1 MELLRFFKR
10 FRFVGLVILGLSII
24 IIAIFYTALK
34 PTAVLPVYQPAMV
47 DPELVDESIQ
57 YVKKYHTIAPFSMIN
72 QNGETITAADYD
84 NAIYVADFFFTTC
97 PSICPIMTKN
107 MYALQQ
113 KLSSYPAVKLLSFSV
128 TPEIDSV
135 AQLKRYA
142 VENKVDD
149 SRWNLVTGNKKEIYQ
164 LARKSYLV
172 VKEDGDGGPND
183 MIHTENFV
191 LVDKQK
197 RIRGYY
203 DGTQASA
210 MDDIL
215 RDIAILIQEKWHLL
229 CLFNVLKLTFAL

>member
-1 MELLRFFKR
+1 MELLHFFRR
-10 FRFVGLVILGLSII
+10 FRFVALVILGLSIV
-24 IIAIFYTALK
+24 IIAFFYKALK
-34 PTAVLPVYQPAMV
+34 PTEILPVYQPAMV
-47 DPELVDESIQ
+47 APELVDESIQ
-57 YVKKYHTIAPFSMIN
+57 YVKKYHTIAPFSVIN
-72 QNGETITAADYD
+72 QNGQAISEQDYD
-84 NAIYVADFFFTTC
+84 NSIYVADFFFTTC

-113 KLSSYPAVKLLSFSV
+113 RLGPYPAVKLLSFSV

-135 AQLKRYA
+135 EQLKRYA
-142 VENKVDD
+142 IENKVND
-149 SRWNLVTGNKKEIYQ
+149 SRWNLVTGSKKEIYQ

-172 VKEDGDGGPND
+172 VKEDGDGGPHD

-203 DGTQASA
+203 DGTQAAA

-215 RDIAILIQEKWHLL
+215 RDIAILIAEK
-229 CLFNVLKLTFAL
+229 

>member
-1 MELLRFFKR
+1 MELGRFFSK
-10 FRFVGLVILGLSII
+10 FKKLAWVLLGLSILI
-24 IIAIFYTALK
+24 VGMFYTALK
-34 PTAVLPVYQPAMV
+34 PKQVLPVYQPAMV

-57 YVKKYHTIAPFSMIN
+57 YVKKYHTISPFSMTN
-72 QNGETITAADYD
+72 QNGETITEQDYES
-84 NAIYVADFFFTTC
+84 AVYVADFFFTTC

-113 KLSSYPAVKLLSFSV
+113 KLSPYPDVKLLSFSV

-142 VENKVDD
+142 IENKVDD
-149 SRWNLVTGNKKEIYQ
+149 KRWNLVTGNKREIYE

-172 VKEDGDGGPND
+172 VKDNGDGGPHD

-191 LVDKQK
+191 LIDAKK

-203 DGTQASA
+203 DGTKLSSIESIIN
-210 MDDIL
+210 DIN
-215 RDIAILIQEKWHLL
+215 ILANEK
-229 CLFNVLKLTFAL
+229 

>member
-1 MELLRFFKR
+1 MELLHFFRR

-24 IIAIFYTALK
+24 IIAFFYKALK
-34 PTAVLPVYQPAMV
+34 PTVVLPVYQPSMV
-47 DPELVDESIQ
+47 APELVDESIQ
-57 YVKKYHTIAPFSMIN
+57 YVKKYHTIAPFYMTN
-72 QNGETITAADYD
+72 QNGETISEQDYD
-84 NAIYVADFFFTTC
+84 NSIYVADFFFTTC

-113 KLSSYPAVKLLSFSV
+113 RLSPYPAVKLLSFSV

-135 AQLKRYA
+135 EQLKRYA
-142 VENKVDD
+142 IENKVND
-149 SRWNLVTGNKKEIYQ
+149 SRCNFVTGSKKEIYQ
-164 LARKSYLV
+164 LARKYYLV
-172 VKEDGDGGPND
+172 VKEDGDGGPHD

-203 DGTQASA
+203 DGTQAAA

-215 RDIAILIQEKWHLL
+215 RDIAILIAEK
-229 CLFNVLKLTFAL
+229 

>member
-1 MELLRFFKR
+1 MELLRFFRR
-10 FRFVGLVILGLSII
+10 FRFVALVILGLSVI
-24 IIAIFYTALK
+24 IIAFFYKALK

-47 DPELVDESIQ
+47 APELVDESIQ
-57 YVKKYHTIAPFSMIN
+57 YVKKYHTIAPFSMTN
-72 QNGETITAADYD
+72 HNGETITEKDYE
-84 NAIYVADFFFTTC
+84 NTIYVADFFFTTC

-113 KLSSYPAVKLLSFSV
+113 KLSPYPDVKLLSFSV
-128 TPEIDSV
+128 TPEIDTV

-142 VENKVDD
+142 IENKVDD
-149 SRWNLVTGNKKEIYQ
+149 NRWNLATGNKKEIYQ

-172 VKEDGDGGPND
+172 VKEDGDGGPHD

-210 MDDIL
+210 IDDIL
-215 RDIAILIQEKWHLL
+215 RDIVILIEEK
-229 CLFNVLKLTFAL
+229 

>member
-1 MELLRFFKR
+1 MELVRFFAK
-10 FRFVGLVILGLSII
+10 FKKLALVLLGLSILI
-24 IIAIFYTALK
+24 VGLFYKALK
-34 PTAVLPVYQPAMV
+34 PKQVLPVYQPAMV

-57 YVKKYHTIAPFSMIN
+57 YVKKYHAISPFSMIN
-72 QNGETITAADYD
+72 QNGETITEQDYE
-84 NAIYVADFFFTTC
+84 NTVYVADFFFTTC

-113 KLSSYPAVKLLSFSV
+113 KLSPYPDVKLLSFSV

-142 VENKVDD
+142 IENKIDD
-149 SRWNLVTGNKKEIYQ
+149 KRWNLVTGNKREIYE

-172 VKEDGDGGPND
+172 VKDNGDGGPHD

-191 LVDKQK
+191 LIDAEK

-203 DGTQASA
+203 DGTKLSSIESIIN
-210 MDDIL
+210 DIN
-215 RDIAILIQEKWHLL
+215 ILANEK
-229 CLFNVLKLTFAL
+229 

>member
-1 MELLRFFKR
+1 MELLRFFRR
-10 FRFVGLVILGLSII
+10 FRFVALVILGLSVI
-24 IIAIFYTALK
+24 IIAFFYKALK

-47 DPELVDESIQ
+47 TPELVDESIQ
-57 YVKKYHTIAPFSMIN
+57 YVKKYHTIAPFSMTN
-72 QNGETITAADYD
+72 HNGESITEKDYE
-84 NAIYVADFFFTTC
+84 NTIYVADFFFTTC

-113 KLSSYPAVKLLSFSV
+113 KLSPYPDVKVLSFSV

-142 VENKVDD
+142 LENKVND
-149 SRWNLVTGNKKEIYQ
+149 SRWNLATGNKKEIYQ

-172 VKEDGDGGPND
+172 VKEDGDGGPHD

-203 DGTQASA
+203 DGTQATA

-215 RDIAILIQEKWHLL
+215 RDIVILIQEK
-229 CLFNVLKLTFAL
+229 

>member
-1 MELLRFFKR
+1 MELVRFFAK
-10 FRFVGLVILGLSII
+10 FKKLALVLLGLSILI
-24 IIAIFYTALK
+24 VGLFYKALK
-34 PTAVLPVYQPAMV
+34 PKQVLPVYQPAMV

-57 YVKKYHTIAPFSMIN
+57 YVKKYHAISPFSMIN
-72 QNGETITAADYD
+72 QNGETITEQDYQ
-84 NAIYVADFFFTTC
+84 NTVYIADFFFTTC

-113 KLSSYPAVKLLSFSV
+113 KLSPYPDVKLLSFSV

-142 VENKVDD
+142 IENKIDD
-149 SRWNLVTGNKKEIYQ
+149 KRWNLVTGNKREIYE

-172 VKEDGDGGPND
+172 VKDNGDGGPHD

-191 LVDKQK
+191 LVDAEK

-203 DGTQASA
+203 DGTKLSSIESIIN
-210 MDDIL
+210 DIN
-215 RDIAILIQEKWHLL
+215 ILANEK
-229 CLFNVLKLTFAL
+229 

>member
-1 MELLRFFKR
+1 MLRFFKR

-57 YVKKYHTIAPFSMIN
+57 YVKKYHTIAPFSMTN
-72 QNGETITAADYD
+72 QNGETITADDYD

-113 KLSSYPAVKLLSFSV
+113 KLSPYPDVKLLSFSV

-135 AQLKRYA
+135 AQLKGYA
-142 VENKVDD
+142 IENKVDD
-149 SRWNLVTGNKKEIYQ
+149 KRWNLVTGNKREIYE

-172 VKEDGDGGPND
+172 VKDNGDGGPHD

-191 LVDKQK
+191 LIDAKK

-203 DGTQASA
+203 DGTELSSIESIIK
-210 MDDIL
+210 DIN
-215 RDIAILIQEKWHLL
+215 ILANEK
-229 CLFNVLKLTFAL
+229 